1 MNLRDDLQALLRKDA
16 TKGLAGGFLWGMQEW
31 EAPFVELFWVFFG
44 GSGGPLTPSAPRFA
58 WVVARARDRHP
69 DF

>member
-31 EAPFVELFWVFFG
+31 EAPFVELF
-44 GSGGPLTPSAPRFA
+44 
-58 WVVARARDRHP
+58 
-69 DF
+69 